1 MKIAETL
8 KLQNAEKEFNAFYFF
23 QQFTSPHCRK
33 TVEQAIEE
41 YGNLKTKK
49 DKLRFVKE
57 QIHIR
62 YLGLGWEQAHHAW
75 SRNGRMYEPDELFE
89 HLVSVVIP
97 MQITEKI
104 PSKPPVNLPKQPDNT
119 TLGTKSS
126 AVVELD
132 SKLANKET
140 ELRVNAML

>member
-1 MKIAETL
+1 MLLLSEIYISTL
-8 KLQNAEKEFNAFYFF
+8 F
-23 QQFTSPHCRK
+23 
-33 TVEQAIEE
+33 EQAIEE

-49 DKLRFVKE
+49 DKLRFFKE
-57 QIHIR
+57 QIQIR
-62 YLGLGWEQAHHAW
+62 YLGLGWEQACHAW
-75 SRNGRMYEPDELFE
+75 SQNGCTYEPDELFE

-104 PSKPPVNLPKQPDNT
+104 PSKPPVNLPKRTNNT